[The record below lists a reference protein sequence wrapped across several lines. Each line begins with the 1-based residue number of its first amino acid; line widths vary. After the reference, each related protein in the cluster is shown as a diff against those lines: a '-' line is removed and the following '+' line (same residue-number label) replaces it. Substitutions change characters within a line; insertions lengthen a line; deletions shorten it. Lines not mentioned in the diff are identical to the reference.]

1 MAVKLS
7 EAETKL
13 PNRIVAVYG
22 FEATGGANAAYGKYA
37 TEKLIHEIVSLGKIT
52 VVEGSRTDDALK
64 DQLLAFTGTIDAN
77 MAARLGTIL
86 SVDAVIIGTVH
97 AQGKDVELIA
107 RMVQSGKAVILSS
120 VSERCHAGTFM
131 HDTDE
136 IPETPAKTVIAD
148 NDAADRDRD
157 GANARIT
164 PDRKVYASSEPVRIT
179 FSGLPGNRNDWITLV
194 KAEEPDNTNG
204 QWFFTYGQRSGSHTF
219 NPTEPGNYE
228 IRLYFNWPGG
238 GYNVRKR
245 IRVSVR

>member
-13 PNRIVAVYG
+13 PNRMSQCTASRRQAVR
-22 FEATGGANAAYGKYA
+22 TRPYGKYA

-136 IPETPAKTVIAD
+136 IPETPAKTVIA
-148 NDAADRDRD
+148 
-157 GANARIT
+157 
-164 PDRKVYASSEPVRIT
+164 
-179 FSGLPGNRNDWITLV
+179 
-194 KAEEPDNTNG
+194 
-204 QWFFTYGQRSGSHTF
+204 
-219 NPTEPGNYE
+219 
-228 IRLYFNWPGG
+228 
-238 GYNVRKR
+238 
-245 IRVSVR
+245 